1 MKVFFK
7 TFGCRTNIFDTQV
20 MIENLKSYS
29 ITNNENEADIIVINS
44 CTVTN
49 GADSDVKD
57 YLSKIKKLNKK
68 IFFTGCALDSVGK
81 DAFDNNKIFGAF
93 GHSSKEN
100 IEHLLNEP
108 KRFFIKN
115 NLSHLD
121 STIVSEFVGKSRG
134 FIKVQEGCNFK
145 CSYCIIPQVRGKSRS
160 YDKDKI
166 LLQIQKLADN
176 GVSEVVLTGTNL
188 GSYGRDNKNTLAQ
201 LIIDISKIS
210 GIKRIRL
217 GSLEPSQIKDDF
229 LDILDSSFL
238 EKHLHIALQHTD
250 DTMLKAMNRLN
261 RFEDDFILFQDI
273 AKKGFAIGSD
283 FIVGFPG
290 ENEEIFNN
298 ALDRIKSL
306 PLTHIHAFIY
316 SPRSNTMASKL
327 KIDIPKHKAKER
339 LHTIKDIIALK
350 NKAFREKQNSL
361 DVLVESRKDGFYY
374 GLDQF
379 YNRIKIKSDSNLHSK
394 WIRIDDYKVEQDIN
408 YAEI

>member
-20 MIENLKSYS
+20 MIENLQSHFLV
-29 ITNNENEADIIVINS
+29 TNEDEADIIVINS

-49 GADSDVKD
+49 GADRDVRD
-57 YLSKIKKLNKK
+57 YISKVQKLNKK

-81 DAFDNNKIFGAF
+81 VAFDNKKIFGAF

-100 IEHLLNEP
+100 IESLLKIQN
-108 KRFFIKN
+108 RFFIEN
-115 NLSHLD
+115 DLSHKD
-121 STIVSEFVGKSRG
+121 STIVSDFTNKIRG

-160 YDKDKI
+160 YDRNKI
-166 LLQIQKLADN
+166 LSQVQKLVDN
-176 GVSEVVLTGTNL
+176 GVSEVVLSGTNL
-188 GSYGRDNKNTLAQ
+188 GSYGKDNKDTLAQ
-201 LIIDISKIS
+201 LIIAISKIS

-229 LDILDSSFL
+229 LEILDSGFL
-238 EKHLHIALQHTD
+238 ERHLHIAIQHTND
-250 DTMLKAMNRLN
+250 VMLKAMNRIN
-261 RFEDDFILFQDI
+261 RFDKDLKLFEDI
-273 AKKGFAIGSD
+273 AKRGFAIGSD

-290 ENEEIFNN
+290 ESEEIF
-298 ALDRIKSL
+298 DDTIKKIKML

-316 SPRSNTMASKL
+316 SPRNNTMAAGF
-327 KIDIPKHKAKER
+327 KIDVSKGKAKER
-339 LHTIKDIIALK
+339 LHRIKDIVSSK
-350 NKAFREKQNSL
+350 NKVFRENKTPL
-361 DVLVESRKDGFYY
+361 DVLVENKKGDFYY

-379 YNRIKIKSDSNLHSK
+379 YNRIRIKSDKSLYSK
-394 WIRIDDYKVEQDIN
+394 WIVIDDYKVEQDMN

>member
-29 ITNNENEADIIVINS
+29 LANNENEADIIVINS

-57 YLSKIKKLNKK
+57 YLSKIGKLNKK

-81 DAFDNNKIFGAF
+81 IAFDNNKIFGAF

-100 IEHLLNEP
+100 IENLLNEP
-108 KRFFIKN
+108 KKFFIKN
-115 NLSHLD
+115 DLSHLD

-160 YDKDKI
+160 YDRDKI
-166 LLQIQKLADN
+166 LLQIKKLADN

-188 GSYGRDNKNTLAQ
+188 GSYGKDNKNTLAQ

-210 GIKRIRL
+210 GIRRIRL
-217 GSLEPSQIKDDF
+217 GSLEPSQLKDDF
-229 LDILDSSFL
+229 LEILDSSFL
-238 EKHLHIALQHTD
+238 EKHLHIALQHTND
-250 DTMLKAMNRLN
+250 VMLKSMNRLN
-261 RFEDDFILFQDI
+261 RFEDDLILFENI

-290 ENEEIFNN
+290 ESEDIFND
-298 ALDRIKSL
+298 AIDRLHML

-327 KIDIPKHKAKER
+327 TIDIPKDKAKER
-339 LHTIKDIIALK
+339 LHKIKNIIALK
-350 NKAFREKQNSL
+350 NRAFRENKQPLN
-361 DVLVESRKDGFYY
+361 VLVEKKKGDFYY

-379 YNRIKIKSDSNLHSK
+379 YNRIRIKSDNDLRAK
-394 WIRIDDYKVEQDIN
+394 WVVINHYEVEQDMN